1 MSLDNLFE
9 EILVTEQKA
18 LEKRQFLQS
27 VKSEIIRCNE
37 KLRDVTENLHK
48 NKVMLESKIKDLS
61 EELFHLDLLKKQEE
75 GLKKQREEMAK
86 ENEIYLEALE
96 EKRRKNTEE
105 RNKFVREISEFN
117 ATYDL
122 ISSRII
128 TIEVNAK
135 SEIFDLETE
144 AKYLK
149 SDMKNLEQK
158 NIQLIDLQQK
168 KSELKEELLQLQDKL
183 QGLEDEL
190 TALVYSSK
198 ILEAERLKVCQKPQT
213 DDEFLRLK
221 KELELQKDND
231 LESTYETLRTEIQF
245 LQLPNH
251 DLPFVW

>member
-149 SDMKNLEQK
+149 S
-158 NIQLIDLQQK
+158 
-168 KSELKEELLQLQDKL
+168 
-183 QGLEDEL
+183 GLEDEL

-245 LQLPNH
+245 LQLKLSQNNYPQKS
-251 DLPFVW
+251 

>member
-168 KSELKEELLQLQDKL
+168 KS
-183 QGLEDEL
+183 LEDEL

-245 LQLPNH
+245 LQLKLSQNNYPQKS
-251 DLPFVW
+251 